1 LTLSLVE
8 NFHKFDF
15 METKRKLRRTFSTAF
30 KKEKVELLDQG
41 KITVKELSDIYEVSE
56 TAIYKWKKK
65 FSRLKKEERIVVE
78 KISEE
83 HKNIELLKQIKD
95 LESAIGRKQLELD
108 YYKSVVEIISE
119 ENGEDLGKKYK
130 PKQ

>member
-1 LTLSLVE
+1 
-8 NFHKFDF
+8 

>member
-1 LTLSLVE
+1 MTLSLVE